1 MTLKTSALLLSALM
15 ISGCG
20 TISSVFQADAVAG
33 NDLKTRQT
41 YCDSISR
48 IYSGIGYDF
57 CVLHAPE
64 LPMKAFG
71 TGRPAAPLVLLDLVV
86 SGVTDTLVLPYTAYQ
101 QVKHG
106 NIEIHQAQTSNQ

>member
-1 MTLKTSALLLSALM
+1 MALKTSALLLSALM

-20 TISSVFQADAVAG
+20 TISSVFQEDTVAG

-57 CVLHAPE
+57 CVLHASE

-71 TGRPAAPLVLLDLVV
+71 TGRPAAPLVLLDLAV

-106 NIEIHQAQTSNQ
+106 NIEIYQAQTSNQ